1 MFTIS
6 KKVEKFTLLLFARPL
21 VTCRHIYNSIGI
33 NVKGHFNLW
42 NTTRSWR
49 NAYLLKTEKCHFEIY
64 FLVQQSNSKIVHI
77 RIIKKDRKILW
88 NKANNLNQ
96 RFMMQYEEQNWQ
108 MVTVLTNVN
117 WPSSLL
123 SHAISRSPWW
133 TLISTWVWPSAAVEK
148 TCDFLVGMVV
158 FRLMSFVKTPPSVSI
173 PSDNGVTSSNNTS
186 VTSPANTPPYVN
198 KFYLTKIAQMEWLK
212 QESGE

>member
-108 MVTVLTNVN
+108 MVKLCL
-117 WPSSLL
+117 PM
-123 SHAISRSPWW
+123 W
-133 TLISTWVWPSAAVEK
+133 TDQAAY
-148 TCDFLVGMVV
+148 CHMPFLVLLGELW
-158 FRLMSFVKTPPSVSI
+158 FQP
-173 PSDNGVTSSNNTS
+173 
-186 VTSPANTPPYVN
+186 
-198 KFYLTKIAQMEWLK
+198 
-212 QESGE
+212 ESGHQQQWKRLVIFWWEW